1 MRTADMVIS
10 ITYFIYEADFLVTG
24 HFSVILSLEDAC
36 SLEEKL

>member
-1 MRTADMVIS
+1 MHTADMVIS

-24 HFSVILSLEDAC
+24 RFSIILSLEDAC